1 MSNIGDQIRYA
12 RKAKG
17 MTQEALAEVL
27 HMSRQGVSHWEAG
40 RTMPDAATLLR
51 LSEILE
57 YTFTAERVAE
67 SESVQSADVPPAE
80 TACQLVTES
89 EPIPPQKR
97 RKPLRAVLIIAAALL
112 VLAGG
117 VMWLLFPREKPAAVV
132 SMKISDTPLYLNK
145 DPEHHLGYSWKVTV
159 FMHNESDVPFKP
171 EKIVSLMYAGPRI
184 TSKAYVPH
192 EVMRP
197 WMDSDYFFREDAP
210 FDWTFTLSADDA
222 KAHTLVELILY
233 GTDEHGNELKFSV
246 TEPLIAEFAQ
256 E

>member
-17 MTQEALAEVL
+17 MTQEALAEVM
-27 HMSRQGVSHWEAG
+27 HMSRQAVSHWESG
-40 RTMPDAATLLR
+40 RTMPDGPTLLR
-51 LSEILE
+51 LSDVLE
-57 YTFTAERVAE
+57 YTFKAEGVAE
-67 SESVQSADVPPAE
+67 AVPVQTADVPPAE
-80 TACQLVTES
+80 NAGGPEG
-89 EPIPPQKR
+89 EAAPPEKR
-97 RKPLRAVLIIAAALL
+97 RKPLRTVLVIAAALL

-117 VMWLLFPREKPAAVV
+117 VMGLLFLREKPAAVV
-132 SMKISDTPLYLNK
+132 SMKISDTPLYLKK

-197 WMDSDYFFREDAP
+197 WMESDYFFREDAP